1 MKNNH
6 LKQQI
11 WLKTL
16 ALTKQFVLFVVTLT
30 SMQLAQAQDYPFVL
44 PDTIHASLN
53 VQTNVQEPFKNP
65 ILGYNIMGFRSTT
78 EKALINT
85 FNPTTMRFPHGLFA
99 NWYDWRTDKTRV
111 FGTESFNYTHRGT
124 EQRLTEIGELA
135 AINTMDRQNMYVGID
150 GLEQLNNAKKNT
162 NQGNGYDV
170 VWTLNMSADGPD
182 FNNGSPETVAFYES
196 LIARGFNV
204 DIVEMG
210 NECFYPSQRS
220 SIIPNAPDYIARAKS
235 MYAALKA
242 KDPNIQL
249 SIPLLRRGSFVNPT
263 WNADLTK
270 DMDYFDAV
278 TVHTYIG
285 ADPDDAANSD
295 EAYSTALTARK
306 SLENST
312 NDFVRIYTGDKP
324 IWLTEWGVRSGG
336 PNAASVLGMAD
347 CYLFMAENQNI
358 YHRANWFSVNG
369 KLNSFVVWDGNNIKY
384 PLQKTGYG
392 STHEILKGI
401 FEYSTLL
408 QTDISTT
415 NLVPGVKAVS
425 ARAVTKDGVTT
436 VFAINLS
443 NKPAVFNLSMDGMPL
458 KNTFLHEAMAYNN
471 IGQEIVLKIDQN
483 PLSVVKDGMGEII
496 LPPLSLNKITLK
508 APVEYAANFV
518 SPENGAKINI
528 GTDLIVEANAGNAV
542 SSVTL
547 YIDDAA
553 VRTISSAP
561 YKWGE
566 GADVDAALKN
576 LEDGIY
582 KLKLVAQNADTI
594 SFSETIS
601 IEIQDSTLLQRP
613 FAGRIAIPG
622 KFEAENYDLG
632 GQGIAYHDTDAVN
645 QGGVYRTDGVD
656 IGTGGSGFV
665 ISHTANGEW
674 LEYTIDV
681 AEAGDYD
688 VDIFYASGRPGGGAK
703 IALSLP
709 DEGVQLI
716 SSLDLAVTPSW
727 SSFETKNIGRVSLIN
742 GKQVLRITVVER
754 GFNLDWV
761 EIKKATSANVENKT
775 AAQFKVY
782 PNPSANGIFN
792 LSEAQK
798 WEVFS
803 ITGVKVIEGNGN
815 VIDISQFSKGLY
827 YLKTNLGVMK
837 IIF

>member
-1 MKNNH
+1 MKKTYVKH
-6 LKQQI
+6 QKMQTVFALIKQLVQ
-11 WLKTL
+11 
-16 ALTKQFVLFVVTLT
+16 VLIVVASL
-30 SMQLAQAQDYPFVL
+30 QLARAQDYPFVL
-44 PDTIHASLN
+44 PDTIQAALN

-65 ILGYNIMGFRSTT
+65 ILGYNIFGYRSAT
-78 EKALINT
+78 EKELINT
-85 FNPTTMRFPHGLFA
+85 FDPTTMRFPHGLYA

-111 FGTESFNYTHRGT
+111 FGTDSFYYTHRGT
-124 EQRLTEIGELA
+124 EQRLTEIGELN
-135 AINTMDRQNMYVGID
+135 AIKTMDRLNMYVGID

-162 NQGNGYDV
+162 NQGKGYDV
-170 VWTLNMSADGPD
+170 VWTLNMSADGTD

-235 MYAALKA
+235 MYTALKA

-295 EAYSTALTARK
+295 EAFSTALTARK

-324 IWLTEWGVRSGG
+324 IWLTEWGVKSGG

-369 KLNSFVVWDGNNIKY
+369 KLNSFLVWDGNNIKY

-392 STHEILKGI
+392 STHEILKAI
-401 FEYSTLL
+401 FENSTLL
-408 QTDISTT
+408 QTNISTT
-415 NLVPGVKAVS
+415 NLIPGVKAVS

-443 NKPAVFNLSMDGMPL
+443 NKPAVFNLSMDGTPL
-458 KNTFLHEAMAYNN
+458 KNTFLHEAMAYTNVA
-471 IGQEIVLKIDQN
+471 QEIILKIDEN
-483 PLSVVKDGMGEII
+483 PLSIVKDGEGEII

-508 APVEYAANFV
+508 APVEYAVKFET
-518 SPENGAKINI
+518 PQNGAKINI

-542 SSVTL
+542 TSVTL
-547 YIDDAA
+547 FINNAP
-553 VRTISSAP
+553 VRTITSAP

-576 LEDGIY
+576 LDDGFY
-582 KLKLVAQNADTI
+582 TLKLVAENADTI

-601 IEIQDSTLLQRP
+601 IEVHDSTLMQRP
-613 FAGRIAIPG
+613 FVQITIPG

-632 GQGIAYHDTDAVN
+632 GQGIAFHDTDAVN

-656 IGTGGSGFV
+656 IGTGGTGFV
-665 ISHTANGEW
+665 IAHTANGEW
-674 LEYTIDV
+674 LEYTVDV
-681 AEAGDYD
+681 AEDGEYD

-703 IALSLP
+703 IGLSLP
-709 DEGVQLI
+709 DENIALI
-716 SSLDLAVTPSW
+716 SSFDLPVTTGW
-727 SSFETKNIGRVSLIN
+727 SNFESKNIGRVSLLR
-742 GKQVLRITVVER
+742 GKQVLRISIVER

-761 EIKKATSANVENKT
+761 EFKKATSSDVKMNFATQV
-775 AAQFKVY
+775 FVY
-782 PNPSANGIFN
+782 PNPSASGIFN

-798 WEVFS
+798 WEVYT
-803 ITGVKVIEGNGN
+803 ITGVKVTEGNGSL
-815 VIDISQFSKGLY
+815 IDISPFSKGLY
-827 YLKTNLGVMK
+827 YLKTETSTLK
-837 IIF
+837 IVF